1 MWKAIKTSNTTAVKV
16 NGKVKQA
23 PIKQTYYINE
33 DGEAKYEN
41 SLGESKILTIGD
53 GLWVNKDGDI
63 TDDNCINEIKIIGIG
78 DHIYNLV
85 YTNFIGPKTRRYQIH
100 HIDYNRNNNSVDNI
114 ICISDKEH
122 RAIHRPLANAI
133 LSGDIPTNLYQ
144 DYSNYIDAHNSYK
157 ELEIHI
163 GRYNEYR
170 IKWNN
175 YLLEQINKYNTDRH
189 IQYTTRL
196 AEQKQITEQRRQ
208 NQILLEKEERQRKL
222 NSGEY
227 TIGSNGR
234 LFPSKRNK
242 WTEERRNKTMKT
254 RETSEAWQQ
263 MGSKV
268 SATLKDKWQN
278 DEEFRSY
285 MIDCY
290 NKNK

>member
-1 MWKAIKTSNTTAVKV
+1 MWKVIKTSNTTAVKV

-23 PIKQTYYINE
+23 PIKQIYYINE

-53 GLWVNKDGDI
+53 GLWVAKSGDI

-85 YTNFIGPKTRRYQIH
+85 YTNFIGSKTRRYQIH

-122 RAIHRPLANAI
+122 RAIHRPLANAMAC
-133 LSGDIPTNLYQ
+133 GDISTSLYQ
-144 DYSNYIDAHNSYK
+144 EYSNYIDAHNSYK

-163 GRYNEYR
+163 GRYDEYKT
-170 IKWNN
+170 KWNN

-196 AEQKQITEQRRQ
+196 AEQKQRRQ
-208 NQILLEKEERQRKL
+208 NQILLEKEERQRKID
-222 NSGEY
+222 SGEY
-227 TIGSNGR
+227 YLDNNGKLIKKNR
-234 LFPSKRNK
+234 PK
-242 WTEERRNKTMKT
+242 WTDERRAKTMTT
-254 RETSEAWQQ
+254 RETSTAWKD
-263 MGSKV
+263 MPNKV
-268 SATLKDKWQN
+268 SKTLTDKWKY
-278 DEEFRSY
+278 DEDFRSY